1 MQGRSRFFWR
11 VCLVLGAAAVAAYLL
26 IPAGAA
32 RDGFAT
38 ELIGLSAV
46 VAIVIGVYLY
56 RPRAASAW
64 LLLAAGQLA
73 FVVGDALFAYQEYV
87 AHASPFPS
95 IADVYYLSGYPLL
108 ATGLALLIRARAP
121 RRNWAAFIDAAAITT
136 CLTLVAWLFIMSP
149 IAHDQTLTSA
159 GKLISLTYPVGDV
172 LLLAIALRILMG
184 ANKRPP
190 AYLLLG
196 GGIVLLLVADSA
208 YLGAVSYTHLR

>member
-1 MQGRSRFFWR
+1 MQSRSRSFWR
-11 VCLVLGAAAVAAYLL
+11 LYIVLGAAAVATYPL

-56 RPRAASAW
+56 RTRAASAW

-95 IADVYYLSGYPLL
+95 IADVCYLSGYPLL
-108 ATGLALLIRARAP
+108 WAGLALLIRARAP
-121 RRNWAAFIDAAAITT
+121 VGTGRRSS
-136 CLTLVAWLFIMSP
+136 MRRRS
-149 IAHDQTLTSA
+149 
-159 GKLISLTYPVGDV
+159 
-172 LLLAIALRILMG
+172 
-184 ANKRPP
+184 RPASRLP
-190 AYLLLG
+190 PG
-196 GGIVLLLVADSA
+196 S
-208 YLGAVSYTHLR
+208 SS